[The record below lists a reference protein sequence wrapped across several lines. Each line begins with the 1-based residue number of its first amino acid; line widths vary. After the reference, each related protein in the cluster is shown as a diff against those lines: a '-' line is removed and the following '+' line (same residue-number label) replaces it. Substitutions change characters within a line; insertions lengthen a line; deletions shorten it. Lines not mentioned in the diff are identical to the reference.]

1 MKVHMTAKL
10 HGRVRFATRAALS
23 IAGAIS
29 SVQAQSYVP
38 LPAPCPVAGGGFGGA
53 VETLDF
59 NGDGVLDFAVG
70 SSGQDA
76 VFVYY
81 GPTFAVWQAIVPTG
95 VLAPGVCP
103 TGGAGRGFGASLA
116 SRAIDAV
123 AGDELAIGAPLALAG
138 AGSAHI
144 VGIGLGIVT
153 LTSAAG
159 QPNANLGTSVALG
172 DFDLDGL
179 VDLAAG
185 APATSVSGSCVGVT
199 AEGRVHVFR
208 QSFTSELMIDNPRAG
223 QPGACNGWFG
233 VDMVVADSD
242 ADGIDDLFVSSE
254 ANPIGAY
261 ANAGAIYRFGGAVIG
276 AGGVVATPLEIVDPN
291 PLACDPGARFS
302 KSIDVRG
309 GVLIA
314 GAPRKDRLW
323 GCVPADVGGTFAF
336 TGPSFSGV
344 QLTPSAPISLLGFR
358 VVLAD
363 RIGDPTADVIGVS
376 LGTYELFIWDGAA
389 LLSPPVVIA
398 GPPGGAAHWVTGV
411 AAAQLVAGG
420 KEEVVLGDP
429 DYNGGVGRA
438 VIWR

>member
-1 MKVHMTAKL
+1 MTAKF
-10 HGRVRFATRAALS
+10 HGRVGFATRALLA
-23 IAGAIS
+23 IAGALS
-29 SVQAQSYVP
+29 SVHAQSYVP
-38 LPAPCPVAGGGFGGA
+38 IPAPCPVAGGGFGGA
-53 VETLDF
+53 VEVLDF

-95 VLAPGVCP
+95 ILAPGVCP

-123 AGDELAIGAPLALAG
+123 AGDELAIGAPDAISGAG
-138 AGSAHI
+138 AAHI
-144 VGIGLGIVT
+144 VGIGLGVVT
-153 LTSAAG
+153 LTSAVG
-159 QPNANLGTSVALG
+159 QPNAKLGTSVALG

-185 APATSVSGSCVGVT
+185 APATSVSGSCSGMS

-208 QSFTSELMIDNPRAG
+208 HSFTTEVLIDNPRAG

-233 VDMVVADSD
+233 VDMVVGDSD
-242 ADGIDDLFVSSE
+242 ADGTDDLFVSSE
-254 ANPIGAY
+254 ANPIGTHP
-261 ANAGAIYRFGGAVIG
+261 NAGAIYRYGGVVIG
-276 AGGVVATPLEIVDPN
+276 AGGAVTTPLEIVDPN
-291 PLACDPGARFS
+291 PLTCDPGPRFS

-309 GVLIA
+309 SLLIA
-314 GAPRKDRLW
+314 GAPRKDRL
-323 GCVPADVGGTFAF
+323 GSCSPIDIGGTFAF
-336 TGPSFSGV
+336 AGPSFSGV
-344 QLTPSAPISLLGFR
+344 QLAPGVLTSLLGYR

-363 RIGDPTADVIGVS
+363 LIGDPTSDVIGVS
-376 LGTYELFIWDGAA
+376 LGTFELFIWDGAA
-389 LLSPPVVIA
+389 LSSPPVVIA

-420 KEEVVLGDP
+420 KEEIVLGDP
-429 DYNGGVGRA
+429 DYNGGIGRA
-438 VIWR
+438 VVLR